1 MIANWEILAMNNAPY
16 RSRAQ
21 SSAPTRRTVLLGGV
35 ACTAGAAALLG
46 HVTDAKAA
54 KVSKASVGYQDS
66 PKGDQQCSNCA
77 QFVPPN
83 ACNFVEGDIS
93 PSGWCQIWAK
103 KG

>member
-1 MIANWEILAMNNAPY
+1 MGDITMAKTLQVDSI
-16 RSRAQ
+16 SR
-21 SSAPTRRTVLLGGV
+21 RKVLV
-35 ACTAGAAALLG
+35 RCIACTAGGAALLAPL
-46 HVTDAKAA
+46 TSARAA
-54 KVSKASVGYQDS
+54 KVSQASVGYQAS

-103 KG
+103 KT